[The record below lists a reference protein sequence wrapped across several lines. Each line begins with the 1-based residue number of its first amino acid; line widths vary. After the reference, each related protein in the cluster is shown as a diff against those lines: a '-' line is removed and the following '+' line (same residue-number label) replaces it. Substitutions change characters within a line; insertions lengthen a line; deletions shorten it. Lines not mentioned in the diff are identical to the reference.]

1 MNKKDTEKAIQV
13 MQAYV
18 DGKTIINF
26 CGMKGSNNPSPMWS
40 WGDNAYTYT
49 VKPEPIVR
57 WIIEGKSRSADF
69 YLTQEEYDS
78 GKWNIDGAVKLVG
91 EVK

>member
-1 MNKKDTEKAIQV
+1 MYSRASEPAWDWNHKPER
-13 MQAYV
+13 YR
-18 DGKTIINF
+18 
-26 CGMKGSNNPSPMWS
+26 
-40 WGDNAYTYT
+40 

-57 WIIEGKSRSADF
+57 WIIEGKSRSNDF

-78 GKWNIDGAVKLVG
+78 GKWNIDGAVKLVE